1 MKNKEK
7 LGARIKRALEID
19 EILGENDVLE
29 MHGTR
34 ELTVR
39 ECRNI
44 IHYADEEIKLALKE
58 YVLTI
63 KGDGLYC
70 TSYSGG
76 AVCVDGKIEE
86 LKFEA
91 RGI

>member
-19 EILGENDVLE
+19 EILGENDSLE
-29 MHGTR
+29 MRGTR

-39 ECRNI
+39 ECRHI
-44 IHYADEEIKLALKE
+44 IHYSDNEIKLALKE
-58 YVLTI
+58 YVLVI
-63 KGDGLYC
+63 RGEGLFC
-70 TSYSGG
+70 TSYLGG
-76 AVCVDGKIEE
+76 SVCVDGQIYE
-86 LKFEA
+86 LKFET

>member
-1 MKNKEK
+1 MKKKAK
-7 LGARIKRALEID
+7 LGERIKRALDID
-19 EILGENDVLE
+19 EILGENDSLE
-29 MHGTR
+29 MRGTK

-39 ECRNI
+39 ECRHI

-63 KGDGLYC
+63 RGDGLYC

-76 AVCVDGKIEE
+76 AVCVDGKIDE
-86 LKFEA
+86 LKFEM
-91 RGI
+91 RVR

>member
-7 LGARIKRALEID
+7 LGTRIKRALEID
-19 EILGENDVLE
+19 EILGENDTLE
-29 MHGTR
+29 MRGTR
-34 ELTVR
+34 ELTIR

-44 IHYADEEIKLALKE
+44 IYYADEEIKLALKE
-58 YVLTI
+58 YVLTV
-63 KGDGLYC
+63 KGEGLYC

-76 AVCVDGKIEE
+76 TVCVDGRIEE
-86 LKFEA
+86 LKFEI

>member
-7 LGARIKRALEID
+7 LGARIRRALEID
-19 EILGENDVLE
+19 EILGENDTLE
-29 MHGTR
+29 MRGTR
-34 ELTVR
+34 ELMVR
-39 ECRNI
+39 ECRHI

-58 YVLTI
+58 YILAI
-63 KGDGLYC
+63 RGDGLYC

-76 AVCVDGKIEE
+76 AVCVEGRIDE
-86 LKFEA
+86 LKFET

>member
-19 EILGENDVLE
+19 EILGQTDVLE
-29 MHGTR
+29 MRGTSD
-34 ELTVR
+34 LTVR

-58 YVLTI
+58 YILII
-63 KGDGLYC
+63 KGRGLYC

-76 AVCVDGKIEE
+76 TVCVDGRIEG
-86 LKFEA
+86 LKFEM

>member
-7 LGARIKRALEID
+7 LGSRIKRALEID
-19 EILGENDVLE
+19 EILGENDTLE
-29 MHGTR
+29 MRGTK

-44 IHYADEEIKLALKE
+44 IHYADDEIRLALRE
-58 YVLTI
+58 YILVI
-63 KGDGLYC
+63 RGDGLYC

-76 AVCVDGKIEE
+76 TVCVDGRIGE
-86 LKFEA
+86 LKFEI

>member
-1 MKNKEK
+1 MKSKEK
-7 LGARIKRALEID
+7 LGRKIKRALEID
-19 EILGENDVLE
+19 EILGENDILE

-34 ELTVR
+34 ELMVR

-44 IHYADEEIKLALKE
+44 IHYADEEIRLALRE

-63 KGDGLYC
+63 RGEGLYC

-76 AVCVDGKIEE
+76 VICVDGRVEE
-86 LKFEA
+86 LKFEL

>member
-1 MKNKEK
+1 MKSKEK
-7 LGARIKRALEID
+7 LGRKIKRALEID
-19 EILGENDVLE
+19 EILGENDILE

-44 IHYADEEIKLALKE
+44 IHYADKEIRLALRE
-58 YVLTI
+58 YILTI
-63 KGDGLYC
+63 KGEGLYC

-76 AVCVDGKIEE
+76 VVCVDGRLEE
-86 LKFEA
+86 LKFEM